1 MNKPK
6 RITFFGSDQIAIPVL
21 NSILSQPQSFEICG
35 VLTQPDRRS
44 GRGNKF
50 QSNPIKQW
58 ALESNIPVSDPQ
70 KPGSE
75 EVRWIKHLQA
85 DMALI
90 MAYGHILKEELLNAP
105 PYGCFNLHASLLP
118 KYRGASPIETAIAMG
133 EQESGVT
140 LMQVV
145 PQMDAGP
152 VVDTEIVAIEE
163 SDQGATLRKK
173 IADACVPLVTRNLS
187 SILDGTFRVQAQS
200 ESEATYC
207 RKLAKSDGR
216 LNFNLTARELV
227 LRNRAFAGWP
237 GSYFEYENNILR
249 VGRMIE
255 MRSKNLLPG
264 QRDDSLANTL
274 MIGTKEGAIEIT
286 ELQKPGGKML
296 LTSEFLRGFHIPH
309 HVIFSSPKDSLAL
322 TR

>member
-1 MNKPK
+1 VNKPK
-6 RITFFGSDQIAIPVL
+6 RIAFFGSDQIAIPVL
-21 NSILSQPQSFEICG
+21 KSILSQPQSFEICG

-58 ALESNIPVSDPQ
+58 ALESNIPVSDPP

-152 VVDTEIVAIEE
+152 VVDAEIVPIEE

-173 IADACVPLVTRNLS
+173 IADACVPLIARNLS
-187 SILDGTFRVQAQS
+187 SILDGTFRVQTQS

-207 RKLAKSDGR
+207 RKLTKSDVGSIFPPGFC
-216 LNFNLTARELV
+216 NSVISIAPSLV
-227 LRNRAFAGWP
+227 PIIKVLASESSLCP
-237 GSYFEYENNILR
+237 GSKFFDLISIIRPTRRILFSY
-249 VGRMIE
+249 
-255 MRSKNLLPG
+255 SK
-264 QRDDSLANTL
+264 
-274 MIGTKEGAIEIT
+274 
-286 ELQKPGGKML
+286 
-296 LTSEFLRGFHIPH
+296 
-309 HVIFSSPKDSLAL
+309 
-322 TR
+322 